1 MLILNGAFRGEE
13 AEMLKLNESK
23 FSCDVKISAVSNY
36 SRIVITRNGEPCMMC
51 VLDKRAVSFCF
62 VLGNYCSC

>member
-36 SRIVITRNGEPCMMC
+36 SRIVIMRNEEPCMVC
-51 VLDKRAVSFCF
+51 VLD
-62 VLGNYCSC
+62 